1 MLFPPRPSSS
11 SDAPSSSPGFLV
23 EHDAAFTPTLRT
35 YLKRH
40 VLRSKVK
47 LGRAAEDDVVVT
59 AAWRNPADVGEGRSS
74 RDEVERA
81 ERWLEER
88 RVGWDPRV
96 VGMGYRWVAQKDDEQ
111 RASLLLLLRL
121 SSGLA
126 SRRGERAPQ
135 RPADAPRHRAQPHPP
150 SSTRSLRRTTTCT
163 ASCTPCP
170 SRRPTFPRSR
180 SRRASTSSTASTTA
194 RGATSGRS
202 SRRGRTTRAS

>member
-1 MLFPPRPSSS
+1 MLFPPRPSSSSS

-96 VGMGYRWVAQKDDEQ
+96 VGMGYRWVAEKDGEQ
-111 RASLLLLLRL
+111 RASLLLLLLLL
-121 SSGLA
+121 SSGF
-126 SRRGERAPQ
+126 
-135 RPADAPRHRAQPHPP
+135 
-150 SSTRSLRRTTTCT
+150 ST
-163 ASCTPCP
+163 
-170 SRRPTFPRSR
+170 
-180 SRRASTSSTASTTA
+180 
-194 RGATSGRS
+194 
-202 SRRGRTTRAS
+202 GRTSAPATR